1 MTPDPTHARPT
12 AAGRVAAAVG
22 AVMLAATALLIAPV
36 AAPAGMLA
44 TASADCPNVQVVFGR
59 GTNEPPGIGRVG
71 DAFVDALRS
80 QVGAVDVY
88 AVNYPATYNFLA
100 AADGANDVSNHV
112 QEMADTCPDTK
123 MVLGGYSQGAA
134 IIDIVAAAPV
144 GGFGFSA
151 PLPPEAADYIN
162 AVAVFGNPSNKV
174 GHPLTASPGYG
185 AKTIDLCAEG
195 DPVCS
200 PGQEVD
206 AHKAYVP
213 ELTNE
218 AARFV
223 AGLL

>member
-1 MTPDPTHARPT
+1 MNRRLTV
-12 AAGRVAAAVG
+12 AGRVIAATAAAV
-22 AVMLAATALLIAPV
+22 AAATTLLVAPV
-36 AAPAGMLA
+36 VAPAPMLA
-44 TASADCPNVQVVFGR
+44 TAAADCPNVQVVFAR
-59 GTNEPPGIGRVG
+59 GTNEPPGIGRIG

-80 QVGAVDVY
+80 QVGAVDAY

-100 AADGANDVSNHV
+100 AADGANDASNHI
-112 QEMADTCPDTK
+112 QEMADTCPGTK

-134 IIDIVAAAPV
+134 VVDVIAAAPI
-144 GGFGFSA
+144 GGFGFTA
-151 PLPPEAADYIN
+151 PLPDQAAEYIN
-162 AVAVFGNPSNKV
+162 AVAVFGNPSTKV
-174 GHPLTASPGYG
+174 GRPLTASPGYG
-185 AKTIDLCAEG
+185 AKTIDLCADG

-200 PGQEVD
+200 PGQEID